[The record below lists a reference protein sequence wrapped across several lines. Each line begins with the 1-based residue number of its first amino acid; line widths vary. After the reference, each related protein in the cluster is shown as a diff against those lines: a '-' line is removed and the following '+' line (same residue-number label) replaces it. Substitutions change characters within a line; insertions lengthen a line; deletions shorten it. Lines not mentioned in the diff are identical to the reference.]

1 MEDKLKESER
11 RFNELVHLLPVCIFE
26 VSIMGNITYVNDVGC
41 NMLGYVEEELLGRPF
56 FQFIAPEDR
65 NRCIVTIQ
73 NILAGRLPGDHE
85 FAILK
90 KDGTP
95 IPTFIQSTLVK
106 NSRGESIGVRGLL
119 FKVTEDKNI
128 EALIRASEDKYRTL
142 VNNIKLG
149 VNRATMGNNGR
160 YLEVNKAMEEITGYS
175 REELLSIKIADL
187 YLNPNDR
194 QELYKEIIQTRAT
207 INREVKLKKKD
218 GAIIQASV
226 SLTPIKDPQGAIL
239 YLDGVMEDITAHKQA
254 EESLRKS
261 EERFRLLA
269 ENAKDMIYR
278 IHFSPRFEFEYVSPS
293 ATAITGYTPAEHMS
307 DPFITLKIIHP
318 DDRGIQQK
326 IFNHEYDNIPV
337 SFRWIRKDG
346 QIIWIE
352 QINIPIKD
360 KDGSVVAVEGI
371 ARDITERKRVEEELT
386 RNKRIFSL
394 SVKLAQ
400 LGPWEFD
407 DQKGV
412 FIFNDEFYSI
422 YGTSVER
429 EGVFMTPEKYAREFI
444 HPDDLI
450 GSPLTQELEPT
461 DFNSLRMEHRIIR
474 RDGEVRFIA
483 ILSKVIKDNTGKV
496 IEWYG
501 ANQDITEHKLMQ
513 ESFKESEKIFHS
525 LVDNLKVGVF
535 RNTTDPKGKI
545 LELNR
550 ALEEITGYTRDELL
564 NMNVVDLYVNP
575 EERMVNLD
583 RIAKLEKGVFE
594 FALKKKDKT
603 QRIVSVT
610 LSTVNAENGKI
621 LYFDGIMED
630 ITERKF
636 AEEERKLAAEKLR
649 ELYKIEKLQ
658 RQELEEEAKTRGMF
672 IDVLAHEL
680 RTPLTPIISSTGMLQ
695 ELINAGSNTTQKKLI
710 LNIKSGAETLT
721 RRLEELLDLARY
733 SRGTF
738 KLNRQPTE
746 VKSYLEE
753 VIFRF
758 KPSIEQ
764 RNQHLRV
771 EIAEDLPVV
780 ELDASRLEQVLVN
793 LLSNAVKFS
802 PEKGIIQFKAFRHDG
817 WLEIEVKD
825 EGIGIA
831 PDDQKRLFQPY
842 HRVEQ
847 DRYKYPGM
855 GLGLAVSKQ
864 IVEAHGGTIWITSQL
879 GQGSTFSFRIPL

>member
-1 MEDKLKESER
+1 M
-11 RFNELVHLLPVCIFE
+11 
-26 VSIMGNITYVNDVGC
+26 
-41 NMLGYVEEELLGRPF
+41 
-56 FQFIAPEDR
+56 
-65 NRCIVTIQ
+65 
-73 NILAGRLPGDHE
+73 
-85 FAILK
+85 
-90 KDGTP
+90 
-95 IPTFIQSTLVK
+95 
-106 NSRGESIGVRGLL
+106 
-119 FKVTEDKNI
+119 
-128 EALIRASEDKYRTL
+128 
-142 VNNIKLG
+142 
-149 VNRATMGNNGR
+149 
-160 YLEVNKAMEEITGYS
+160 
-175 REELLSIKIADL
+175 
-187 YLNPNDR
+187 
-194 QELYKEIIQTRAT
+194 
-207 INREVKLKKKD
+207 KLKKKD
-218 GAIIQASV
+218 GAIIQVSV

-278 IHFSPRFEFEYVSPS
+278 IHFSPRLEFEYVSPS
-293 ATAITGYTPAEHMS
+293 ATTITGYTPAEYLS
-307 DPFITLKIIHP
+307 DPFIGFKMIHP
-318 DDRGIQQK
+318 DDQDIWQK

-337 SFRWIRKDG
+337 SFHWIRKDG
-346 QIIWIE
+346 QTIWIE

-360 KDGSVVAVEGI
+360 KDGNVVAVEGI

-394 SVKLAQ
+394 SAKLAQ

-444 HPDDLI
+444 HPDEVI
-450 GSPLTQELEPT
+450 GSLLTQEAKPP
-461 DFNSLRMEHRIIR
+461 DFNNLRSEHRIVR

-483 ILSKVIKDNTGKV
+483 ALGKVIKDNTGKV
-496 IEWYG
+496 IASYG
-501 ANQDITEHKLMQ
+501 VNQDITEYKLIQ
-513 ESFKESEKIFHS
+513 ESLKKSEKIFHS

-535 RNTTDPKGKI
+535 RNTPDPKGKI

-564 NMNVVDLYVNP
+564 NMNVIDLYVNP

-610 LSTVNAENGKI
+610 LSTINAENGKI

-636 AEEERKLAAEKLR
+636 AEEELKLAAERLR

-658 RQELEEEAKTRGMF
+658 RQELEEEANARGML

-710 LNIKSGAETLT
+710 LNIKSGAETLA
-721 RRLEELLDLARY
+721 RRLDELLDLARY

-764 RNQHLRV
+764 LNQPLRV
-771 EIAEDLPVV
+771 EIAEDL
-780 ELDASRLEQVLVN
+780 
-793 LLSNAVKFS
+793 LS
-802 PEKGIIQFKAFRHDG
+802 
-817 WLEIEVKD
+817 
-825 EGIGIA
+825 
-831 PDDQKRLFQPY
+831 
-842 HRVEQ
+842 
-847 DRYKYPGM
+847 
-855 GLGLAVSKQ
+855 
-864 IVEAHGGTIWITSQL
+864 
-879 GQGSTFSFRIPL
+879 